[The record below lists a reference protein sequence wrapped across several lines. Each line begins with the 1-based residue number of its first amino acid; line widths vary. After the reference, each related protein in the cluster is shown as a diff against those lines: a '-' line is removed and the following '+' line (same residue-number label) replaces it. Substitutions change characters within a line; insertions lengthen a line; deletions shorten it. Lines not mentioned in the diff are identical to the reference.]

1 LRVAIVTSCFLFIF
15 RGLASPSG
23 VLIGLRDNSNTYRTI
38 WIVAESGAPAVAAVV
53 KGLVVPRKNGL
64 WRIDV
69 EQETCGD
76 IGQYQVDELRIE
88 PLDAGSGAPTPRD
101 CETIA
106 KASCGSVYPAGDGLT
121 LEHWLLYAGPTHFA
135 ERFWFAE
142 SCGAHPVGATGFS
155 VHDIDHPEQDVPIQM
170 VFQEGNMDAL
180 QSAARQA
187 LICGTDD
194 LDCIDSRDRYQVSP
208 SSGWGIARAPGQWSV
223 LVALSPPDPSLVA
236 PSPVVTAFPVP
247 AAILGS
253 SEGQEPET
261 AIAGLPE
268 GDRSFSPA
276 GDMAIVQSEGLAAF
290 RLGSGSID
298 GPPTRVE
305 TSNGEQVVMIEWA
318 VGSQV
323 AEWDTVMRGVSN
335 DATMAPASK
344 R

>member
-1 LRVAIVTSCFLFIF
+1 MRVAIVTLCSLFSLP
-15 RGLASPSG
+15 GLAAPGG

-38 WIVAESGAPAVAAVV
+38 WIVAESGVPAVAAVV

-142 SCGAHPVGATGFS
+142 SCGAHPVGETGFS
-155 VHDIDHPEQDVPIQM
+155 VHDIDHPEQDVPM
-170 VFQEGNMDAL
+170 ETAFGADRMDAL
-180 QSAARQA
+180 QVAAREA
-187 LICGTDD
+187 LICSTDD
-194 LDCIDSRDRYQVSP
+194 LDCIDSRDRYQVSR

-223 LVALSPPDPSLVA
+223 LVTLSPPDPSYPA
-236 PSPVVTAFPVP
+236 PSPVITALPAPVT
-247 AAILGS
+247 ILGP
-253 SEGQEPET
+253 SEGQTPTT
-261 AIAGLPE
+261 AIEGLPE

-276 GDMAIVQSEGLAAF
+276 GDMVIVRSERLLAF
-290 RLGSGSID
+290 RLGAGTID

-305 TSNGEQVVMIEWA
+305 TRNDEQVVMIEWA

-323 AEWDTVMRGVSN
+323 PAWDTVLRGLSN
-335 DATMAPASK
+335 GTVPPANSQ
-344 R
+344 